1 MKNLLKLYL
10 WPLIKRFKALFITM
24 AVLTAI
30 GVTAIISFNG
40 VSKGM
45 IENYNKY
52 VDGSNAPNAF
62 MSTGLYDYGESGEK
76 ELEIEEIEGVK
87 SVERCMFVPCSSYL
101 PERKETKSSQL
112 FTFDL
117 RKDFYKPKKDSETSY
132 SKNMANVWVESSFA
146 KLNDIKPGA
155 TIQVGYYEIYV
166 DVFVVGTISYPDTVV
181 YGASNAVSTE
191 NTNFGRIY
199 IEKDEVKGLVS
210 GDGGLIDKLQNYI
223 DTHTIESDVKE
234 RMLDAIEL
242 LDKFDT
248 FIAKEAQRFSNRLT
262 IYFDDDANQR
272 ETLNRV
278 KDYFAERNVKVLESY
293 LFNES
298 LSASLMQSNSEA
310 MRTAGAAVS
319 IFVFGTVIIV
329 LTMFLLQIIR
339 EMMRDI
345 GVMSALGIKKEH
357 IMLLLA
363 MFSLII
369 SIIGTAFGV
378 FFGHLLEFGLDKVI
392 GGVFG
397 VVVKA
402 PPLRFWNTLLSFAM
416 VIIASQLATFFAALR
431 ITKLVPVDALNDQAS
446 NKKALPPSLDKKLQK
461 SPPAVRLTVNSIVTK
476 PKRSITSFFAILAS
490 GVIIFTS
497 IAALTS
503 FKSALNNTFDK
514 YIRYDAQ
521 VIFASEA
528 EGFDKEL
535 NSIGATDYEQTR
547 YAAPV
552 LSFNGKEETITLQGL
567 SIDTNK
573 VQIPVKRGVYVKVP
587 EEGITVN
594 MITAK
599 AMGIE
604 AGDKV
609 LVDGHETNVAYIT
622 QFEAL
627 NICVCNVNKISEYAN
642 NDVTSYL
649 INGVDKEALV
659 KQVTNYHYDAMV
671 SLTADQR
678 NYFESKFQILE
689 MVCIVFIVFSIGLGA
704 LIVSLMMQ
712 TSLIEQKRDLCIMRS
727 VGFGMYQISGIWS
740 FVTIIQFLVSMI
752 FAIPLSF
759 LTTKLFLSLVNTKMA
774 MVLSYANIWHALM
787 MMALVAFFLVF
798 AHFFCMS
805 IVKRWNIAENT
816 KNRE

>member
-298 LSASLMQSNSEA
+298 LSASLMESNSEA

-503 FKSALNNTFDK
+503 FKSALSNTFDE

-535 NSIGATDYEQTR
+535 DSIGATDYEQTR

-599 AMGIE
+599 AMGIK

-740 FVTIIQFLVSMI
+740 FVTIIQFVVSMI

-787 MMALVAFFLVF
+787 TMALVAFFLVF

>member
-298 LSASLMQSNSEA
+298 LSASLMESNSEA

-503 FKSALNNTFDK
+503 FKSALSNTFDE

-535 NSIGATDYEQTR
+535 NSIGTTDYEPTR

-627 NICVCNVNKISEYAN
+627 NISVCNVNKISEYAN

-740 FVTIIQFLVSMI
+740 FVTIIQFVVSMI

-787 MMALVAFFLVF
+787 TMALVAFFLVF